1 MPCQTATRP
10 AHADHAHRPGLPN
23 CDTQPPGM
31 AGLCARRLRVAR
43 PHDVVLDDICLTLRA
58 GEILAVLGANG
69 AGKSTL
75 LSTLAGELP
84 SIRTP
89 YAAEDGHPDRSGVNT
104 NSLTKPFQRT
114 HDDSIP
120 PCPGNKTTAAITLNG
135 QDLDTLSL
143 LQQAR
148 LRAVLPQKSG
158 LAFDLDVN
166 QVVAMGAYPYPD
178 AGEHQ
183 ILQWKEQALQHA
195 RILDLAHRRY
205 QELSGGEQQRVH
217 YARTILQI
225 LCGVHQDSD
234 HRYIMLDEPT
244 SSLNPLH
251 QLSLLESVRQLAGQ
265 HAIGVLIILHDVNLA
280 ALFSDRIAMLCEGR
294 LLACDSPAAVLTAEN
309 LYRVYGVH
317 AQVMP
322 HPRHPER
329 PLVVFG

>member
-1 MPCQTATRP
+1 MPCHTATRP
-10 AHADHAHRPGLPN
+10 AHPDHAHHPDLPS
-23 CDTQPPGM
+23 CDTQPTDM
-31 AGLCARRLRVAR
+31 VGLCARRLRVAR

-75 LSTLAGELP
+75 LSTLAGELQ
-84 SIRTP
+84 SMRTP
-89 YAAEDGHPDRSGVNT
+89 CANNT
-104 NSLTKPFQRT
+104 
-114 HDDSIP
+114 
-120 PCPGNKTTAAITLNG
+120 TTPVITLNG

-158 LAFDLDVN
+158 LAFDLNVS
-166 QVVAMGAYPYPD
+166 QVVAMGAYPYSD
-178 AGEHQ
+178 ASEHQ

-217 YARTILQI
+217 YARTVLQI

-244 SSLNPLH
+244 SSLDPLH
-251 QLSLLESVRQLAGQ
+251 QLSLLESVRQLASQ

-309 LYRVYGVH
+309 LYRVYGVQ
-317 AQVMP
+317 ALVMP
-322 HPRHPER
+322 HPRHPDR